1 MGMRSFLED
10 KSIKEKLKEMR
21 ENVVLFWDKGGCKY
35 LRGKLDLKKEEKRG
49 SLAGMKSEFR

>member
-1 MGMRSFLED
+1 MRRFLED

-35 LRGKLDLKKEEKRG
+35 LRGKLDLKKEEKRE